1 MATNFYFNN
10 IGASQEQNL
19 IEDLIVESIKIYGI
33 DMVYIPRTTVNRD
46 PILRE
51 GETYKYETGI
61 SVEMYV
67 KNVNGM
73 VGEGE
78 FLSKFGLEVRENIIL
93 VMAQRVFADEIGIYN
108 TRTRPNEGDLIW
120 FPLTQALYQIRFV
133 NKKPIFYQM
142 GALQTYEMTCELYEY
157 SSEVFE
163 TGIPTIDEKY
173 NALSM
178 VTNNFNILTES
189 GDSLATESGHFLT
202 LESFEVTNIDTAA
215 QNEYFETESLSFV
228 DFTEFDPF
236 SEGTRT

>member
-33 DMVYIPRTTVNRD
+33 DMFYIPRTVINTDNYE
-46 PILRE
+46 RE
-51 GETYKYETGI
+51 AEINKYLSAV

-78 FLSKFGLEVRENIIL
+78 YLSKFGLEVRENIIL
-93 VMAQRVFADEIGIYN
+93 IMSQRSFADEIGLYD

-142 GALQTYEMTCELYEY
+142 GALQTFEMTCELFEY
-157 SSEVFE
+157 SSEIFE
-163 TGIPTIDEKY
+163 TGIPAIDEKY
-173 NALSM
+173 NNYSM
-178 VTNNFNILTES
+178 VTNNFNIEAEDGKYLITEN
-189 GDSLATESGHFLT
+189 GMFLI
-202 LESFEVTNIDTAA
+202 LESFNVASKDTSS
-215 QNEYFETESLSFV
+215 QNEFFETKASQFI
-228 DFTEFDPF
+228 DFTEYDPF
-236 SEGTRT
+236 SEGSRT

>member
-33 DMVYIPRTTVNRD
+33 DMFYIPRTTVNRD
-46 PILRE
+46 NILRE
-51 GETYKYETGI
+51 GETYKYQSAI

-93 VMAQRVFADEIGIYN
+93 VMSQRSFADEVGLYN

-142 GALQTYEMTCELYEY
+142 GALQTYEMTCELFEY

-163 TGIPTIDEKY
+163 TGIPAIDEKY
-173 NALSM
+173 NSYSM

-189 GDSLATESGHFLT
+189 GNSLATEGGFFLT
-202 LESFEVTNIDTAA
+202 LESFQVINNDSAS
-215 QNEYFETESLSFV
+215 QNEYFESEAATFV

-236 SEGTRT
+236 SEGTRS